1 MPDNQLTNLNPEIP
15 EVEIGIR
22 NLRKVKIY
30 PLSLADELTLKGTIS
45 GVLSELI
52 SMDKNPNDLTIL
64 NFVINAVAENIG
76 KIVPMIM
83 EGETEEVL
91 KEITNYQALEIAG
104 HVYKQNFEK
113 EVFEKKLEAL
123 FGPEVLTVAKES
135 LSGRS

>member
-123 FGPEVLTVAKES
+123 FGLEVLTVAKES